1 MWEVSLPLEKKIDG
15 YNNLDF
21 TLNLFKVLHKKITF
35 RAGVKN
41 ILDEEI
47 LFFDTRPETT
57 DAIEYPGRTWWAQL
71 SYDL

>member
-1 MWEVSLPLEKKIDG
+1 
-15 YNNLDF
+15 
-21 TLNLFKVLHKKITF
+21 VLHKKITF